1 MNCIIVDDDHL
12 TRMTIK
18 NFIEE
23 TEGLSLIAECSS
35 AVEAVKLLSKET
47 VDLIFLDIQMPNMT
61 GIELVKSL
69 EQLPQII
76 FITGSSQ
83 HAIEAFEYDV
93 VDYIMKPVSYARF
106 LKAVKKAQK
115 AHKSKKN
122 TSKTDSI
129 YIKVNSS
136 LMKIDAKEIEW
147 IEANGDYVTVNTTSK
162 SYTVY
167 STLNGIE
174 SKLPPN
180 DFLRIHR
187 SYIVRIDKITAI
199 DDYIVMIN
207 KKDIIV
213 SKTYKKELMK
223 RLNLI

>member
-93 VDYIMKPVSYARF
+93 VDYVMKPVSYARF

-115 AHKSKKN
+115 AQKNKKN